1 MVLFLIG
8 LFATALLLGGM
19 VFFAAGVA
27 PLVFTR
33 LPPESAGRFIRQ
45 VFPVYYLYLLASS
58 GAGAVALLPARPL
71 ESGILA
77 VVAAMTIWLR
87 QVLMP
92 RINALSDA
100 VQGGDDSARR
110 GFALAHRLS
119 VAANLLQMLA
129 AAVVLARLGLA
140 GAG

>member
-1 MVLFLIG
+1 MILSAIG
-8 LFATALLLGGM
+8 LFATALLLGTM
-19 VFFAAGVA
+19 VYFAGGVA

-33 LPPESAGRFIRQ
+33 LPPDVAGRFIRQ
-45 VFPVYYLYLLASS
+45 IFPVYYLYLLAFSA
-58 GAGAVALLPARPL
+58 AGAIALLPVRPMD
-71 ESGILA
+71 SGLLA
-77 VVAAMTIWLR
+77 AVAGMTIWLR

-100 VQGGDDSARR
+100 AQAGNAEAKR

-129 AAVVLARLGLA
+129 TAVVLARFA
-140 GAG
+140 A